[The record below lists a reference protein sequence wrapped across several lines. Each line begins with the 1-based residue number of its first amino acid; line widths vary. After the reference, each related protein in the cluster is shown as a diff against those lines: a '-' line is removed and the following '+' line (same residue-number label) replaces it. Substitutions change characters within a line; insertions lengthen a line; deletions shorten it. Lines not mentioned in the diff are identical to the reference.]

1 MLKISVIKCL
11 CLWQA
16 GASPEAILWGQC
28 LPPNKILAKRYKIQE
43 KWHSQLI
50 VSEFGLWDRT
60 LDRTYSRCPT
70 DH

>member
-28 LPPNKILAKRYKIQE
+28 PPPPIVAPPPNKILAKRYKIQE
-43 KWHSQLI
+43 K
-50 VSEFGLWDRT
+50 VA
-60 LDRTYSRCPT
+60 
-70 DH
+70 